1 MDIFVLFSGSKRV
14 TLKPED
20 MTTEKISV
28 IFQVQKETVYL
39 TDDTNVAIFPRSD
52 GDFNCF
58 DLIARGHY
66 EVHGDSTTVEKSAG
80 APHSGQP
87 VRFSFHRPTSTATS
101 SSCPVPRSTTTR
113 TFVRNVLIA
122 EVLNGKLETSKMVTV
137 RFSEFEACVATITS
151 KVKEAL
157 GQQESMI
164 LTDSQGN
171 EIIDSDGTRGS
182 AYWKQNSR
190 KVFAVPEQQVELV
203 QVHKRR
209 RSSRREDTGLQD
221 VLADIEEVVEA
232 AQGLKEVTK
241 KLKDLSGFALSTKT
255 TTLSLSEAEVD
266 SLRVVFACLVCKGPV
281 DKPMFATCCRSLIGC
296 KACIAEWNNSHSYCP
311 KCRAVDLGTYIH
323 EVAGLTEALAALEKF
338 FL

>member
-1 MDIFVLFSGSKRV
+1 
-14 TLKPED
+14 

-66 EVHGDSTTVEKSAG
+66 EVHGDGTTVEKSAG
-80 APHSGQP
+80 GHPSGP
-87 VRFSFHRPTSTATS
+87 AARFSFHRPPSTATA
-101 SSCPVPRSTTTR
+101 SSCPMPRSTTK

-122 EVLNGKLETSKMVTV
+122 EVLNGKLDTTKMVTV

-157 GQQESMI
+157 GQQESFI

-190 KVFAVPEQQVELV
+190 KIFAVPEPQMELLQVN
-203 QVHKRR
+203 KRKR
-209 RSSRREDTGLQD
+209 LSRREDTGLQE
-221 VLADIEEVVEA
+221 VMADIEEVVEA

-241 KLKDLSGFALSTKT
+241 MIKDLSGFAHSTVT
-255 TTLSLSEAEVD
+255 TTLSLSEAEVA
-266 SLRVVFACLVCKGPV
+266 SLRAIFACLVCKGPL
-281 DKPMFATCCRSLIGC
+281 DKPMFSTCCRTLIGC
-296 KACIAEWNNSHSYCP
+296 KACVVEWNSSHSYCP
-311 KCRAVDLGTYIH
+311 KCRAVDLENNVH
-323 EVAGLTEALAALEKF
+323 EVAGLSEALAPLEKLF
-338 FL
+338 